1 MPSLLSSASKRKLS
15 DENDDEERLM
25 SPLSEDS
32 METNSPSQTSGRE
45 DTECVSH
52 PAQKKV
58 KDSSKECQTQQS
70 SSQKSFSVSEGMN
83 CPLPGETGTPCLV
96 KVYNDADSFKLNDV
110 VEFVGVLSVDP
121 VLGYQDQ

>member
-1 MPSLLSSASKRKLS
+1 MASVLSSASKRKLS
-15 DENDDEERLM
+15 DDNDDEERLM

-32 METNSPSQTSGRE
+32 METNSPSQTSERE
-45 DTECVSH
+45 NTDGVSH
-52 PAQKKV
+52 PAQKKT
-58 KDSSKECQTQQS
+58 KESSEACQTQQS
-70 SSQKSFSVSEGMN
+70 SSQKSFSVPEGLN